1 MLKIQ
6 QLFSFRLL
14 VCFLCFTG
22 VIFGGVMTFFFQDM
36 FNAILAQVSRI
47 SPYTL
52 KRESN
57 RKLPTYLFFNLL
69 SENDFD

>member
-1 MLKIQ
+1 
-6 QLFSFRLL
+6 
-14 VCFLCFTG
+14 
-22 VIFGGVMTFFFQDM
+22 MTFFFQDM